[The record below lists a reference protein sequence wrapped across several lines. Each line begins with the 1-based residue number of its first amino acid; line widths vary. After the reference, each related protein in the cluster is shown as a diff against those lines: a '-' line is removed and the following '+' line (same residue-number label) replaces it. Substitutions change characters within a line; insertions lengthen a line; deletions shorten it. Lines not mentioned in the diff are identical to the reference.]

1 MDQENR
7 LLYVYNLIHSKDSII
22 LIMLE
27 MSMIIVYKQREKK
40 LNKIKLKPLKID
52 IHNIIPN
59 KKMQNCPL
67 L

>member
-40 LNKIKLKPLKID
+40 LN
-52 IHNIIPN
+52 
-59 KKMQNCPL
+59 
-67 L
+67 